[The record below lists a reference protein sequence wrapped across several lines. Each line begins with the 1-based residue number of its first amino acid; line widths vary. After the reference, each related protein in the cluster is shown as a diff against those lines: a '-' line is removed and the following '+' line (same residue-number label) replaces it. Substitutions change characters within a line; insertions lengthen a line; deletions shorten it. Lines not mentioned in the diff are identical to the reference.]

1 MGDVLDLSDE
11 RLTIFQSWAKNM
23 VRYGLQ
29 AQIGHAWMSEKGGV
43 AYQIGY
49 FLFLA
54 GEVDCELLPSN
65 LAYLILISEQ
75 ENWQNYLSQQ
85 ESFTIFTRYAF
96 DVPDEA
102 TFSECQ
108 NHLALYSTPFEC
120 KEMNAKSFIECGKN
134 EWSRDLQGVFHSF
147 SSYQEQGA
155 IGFVLYDGK
164 QLIAGISSA
173 FVYHGAL
180 EVEIAVHP
188 DYQRRG
194 LAKFLAAKMVISC
207 FEKGMVP
214 LWDAH
219 NIASAKVALAVGYPF
234 LGNYSAY
241 ELSQTY
247 DNE

>member
-1 MGDVLDLSDE
+1 MCDVLDLSDE
-11 RLTIFQSWAKNM
+11 RLTIFQSWTKNM

-29 AQIGHAWMSEKGGV
+29 AQIGHAWISEKGGV

-54 GEVDCELLPSN
+54 GEVDCELLPSD

-96 DVPDEA
+96 GVPDEA
-102 TFSECQ
+102 TVSECQ

-147 SSYQEQGA
+147 S
-155 IGFVLYDGK
+155 K
-164 QLIAGISSA
+164 QDMTI
-173 FVYHGAL
+173 F
-180 EVEIAVHP
+180 
-188 DYQRRG
+188 
-194 LAKFLAAKMVISC
+194 AAKN
-207 FEKGMVP
+207 F
-214 LWDAH
+214 
-219 NIASAKVALAVGYPF
+219 AKPRR
-234 LGNYSAY
+234 
-241 ELSQTY
+241 
-247 DNE
+247 